1 MLLAVILH
9 PAHVRDR
16 DGAGKL
22 PRQARGSLVQ
32 PDGDDG
38 DEGDG
43 GEGGGGASVVAR
55 CDAAPILEPAGHG
68 LDAMVLAMERGIG
81 GEGRLAFL
89 VGGMRAA
96 IPRSADAAR
105 KGLPCPLGTFGPAAA
120 LGDRLARRR
129 QHRRKKAR
137 PLRSFICPAES
148 IMTPGRPWPSQ
159 TAWSVE
165 SGPPLVRRR
174 MRRIRAGVSRNGT
187 DTRALPAR
195 SGSRPP
201 ASPQS
206 RPMGPEPGARQVTV
220 SSSSSESPPGTIT
233 SGVRSWR
240 L

>member
-1 MLLAVILH
+1 VVGRKRHLLIDTIGMLLAVILH

-38 DEGDG
+38 GEGDGDEGDG

-55 CDAAPILEPAGHG
+55 CDAAPILELAGHG

-89 VGGMRAA
+89 GGGMRAA

-137 PLRSFICPAES
+137 PPPVVHLPGGEHHDTGPALAVADGVERRVRSALGAAPDAPHPRRGQQERDGHEG
-148 IMTPGRPWPSQ
+148 T
-159 TAWSVE
+159 
-165 SGPPLVRRR
+165 SGPF
-174 MRRIRAGVSRNGT
+174 RIT
-187 DTRALPAR
+187 PAR
-195 SGSRPP
+195 VAAKQTNGS
-201 ASPQS
+201 
-206 RPMGPEPGARQVTV
+206 
-220 SSSSSESPPGTIT
+220 
-233 SGVRSWR
+233 
-240 L
+240 